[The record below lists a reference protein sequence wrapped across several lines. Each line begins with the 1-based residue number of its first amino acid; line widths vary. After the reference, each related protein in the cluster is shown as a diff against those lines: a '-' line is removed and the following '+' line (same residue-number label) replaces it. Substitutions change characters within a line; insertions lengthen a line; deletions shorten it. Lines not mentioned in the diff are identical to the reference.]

1 MKRSTLVSACIV
13 VAVGLG
19 ASALRLPGLN
29 ERPMHPDE
37 SVQASKTVALYRTG
51 EYRYDPRDHHGPT
64 LYYLALP
71 SILLAAGGDAV
82 GADDATFRLVPA
94 LFGIGL
100 VLLVWL
106 VRDGLGRAAA
116 VCAGVLTA
124 VSPALVFYSRY
135 FIQEMSLV
143 FFTFLAIAAGWR
155 YVRSGSWAWALVAGL
170 AVGLMHATKETCIIA
185 FAAMLG
191 ALGLVLVL
199 RRRHGAP
206 GAPKPAPAVRGWPI
220 AAAAAVAV
228 LVSVLWFSSFFTNLQ
243 GPLDSVRTYDYLVS
257 RGHEGGVH
265 NHAWDYYL
273 GMLACSKDG
282 EWAGWRG
289 LWNILTDPKARIG
302 PIWTEAWILVLA
314 VVGMLAAFTRR
325 GIGQASAPLL
335 RFLAFYTLLMT
346 IAYSSIPYKTP
357 WCMIGFLHGMILLAG
372 VGAVALVRWLRWRPI
387 QIAASIV
394 LVLGGV
400 HLGVEAYRASFRF
413 HCDWRNPYAYAQT
426 YTNIFKLRDRIE
438 ELAAVDGGRAMGIKV
453 VSPENYWPLPWYL
466 RAYERVGYWDQVPAS
481 PDAPVIVASPAV
493 QTDLEAKLRD
503 KYQQGIY
510 GLRPGVFL
518 VLYVKQDLWDA
529 FIRGR
534 EGRRAGPSAAGG

>member
-19 ASALRLPGLN
+19 ASALRLHGLN

-71 SILLAAGGDAV
+71 SILLTAGGDAV
-82 GADDATFRLVPA
+82 GADEATFRLVPS

-106 VRDGLGRAAA
+106 VRDGLGRAAT

-155 YVRSGSWAWALVAGL
+155 YARSGSWGWALVAGL
-170 AVGLMHATKETCIIA
+170 AVGLMHATKETCIMA

-191 ALGLVLVL
+191 ALGLTAILA
-199 RRRHGAP
+199 RRHRTETTAP
-206 GAPKPAPAVRGWPI
+206 APPAVRGWHL
-220 AAAAAVAV
+220 AAGAGLAV
-228 LVSVLWFSSFFTNLQ
+228 LVSVLLFSSFFTNLQ
-243 GPLDSVRTYDYLVS
+243 GPLDSVRTYGYLVS

-282 EWAGWRG
+282 EWVGWRG
-289 LWNILTDPKARIG
+289 LWDILVNPKARIG
-302 PIWTEAWILVLA
+302 PVWTEALILGLA
-314 VVGMLAAFTRR
+314 LLGMIASFTRR
-325 GIGQASAPLL
+325 GIATASASLL

-357 WCMIGFLHGMILLAG
+357 WCMIGVLHGMILLAG
-372 VGAVALVRWLRWRPI
+372 VGAVALVRWLRWRPM

-413 HCDWRNPYAYAQT
+413 HSDACNPYAYAQT
-426 YTNIFKLRDRIE
+426 YTNIFKLRDRID
-438 ELAAVDGGRAMGIKV
+438 ELAAADGGRSMVIKV
-453 VSPENYWPLPWYL
+453 ISPENYWPLPWYL
-466 RAYERVGYWDQVPAS
+466 RAYDRVGYWDQVPAS

-493 QTDLEAKLRD
+493 QADLEAKLRD

-529 FIRGR
+529 FMATRRG
-534 EGRRAGPSAAGG
+534 PPPK

>member
-1 MKRSTLVSACIV
+1 MKRATLLVACIV
-13 VAVGLG
+13 AAAGLG
-19 ASALRLPGLN
+19 ASALRLPGLS

-37 SVQASKTVALYRTG
+37 SVQASKTVALYQTG
-51 EYRYDPRDHHGPT
+51 YYRYDPQDHHGPT

-71 SILLAAGGDAV
+71 SILLTAGGDVV

-106 VRDGLGRAAA
+106 VRDGLGRAAT
-116 VCAGVLTA
+116 VCAAVLTA
-124 VSPALVFYSRY
+124 VSPAMVFYSRY

-155 YVRSGSWAWALVAGL
+155 YVRSGSWGWALAAGF

-191 ALGLVLVL
+191 ALVLTAIL
-199 RRRHGAP
+199 ARRQRAETPAP
-206 GAPKPAPAVRGWPI
+206 TRPAVRSWHL
-220 AAAAAVAV
+220 AAGAGLAV
-228 LVSVLWFSSFFTNLQ
+228 LVSVLLFSSFFTNLQ
-243 GPLDSVRTYDYLVS
+243 GPVDSVRTYDYLIS

-282 EWAGWRG
+282 EWVGWRG
-289 LWNILTDPKARIG
+289 LWGVLTDPKARIG
-302 PIWTEAWILVLA
+302 PIWTEALILGLA
-314 VVGMLAAFTRR
+314 FLGTIAAFTRR
-325 GIGQASAPLL
+325 GVASASVPLL

-372 VGAVALVRWLRWRPI
+372 VGAVALVRWLRRWPL
-387 QIAASIV
+387 QIAAV
-394 LVLGGV
+394 LVLIVGGR
-400 HLGVEAYRASFRF
+400 HLGVEAYRASFVF
-413 HCDWRNPYAYAQT
+413 HSDWRNPYAYAQT
-426 YTNIFKLRDRIE
+426 YTNVFRLRDRID
-438 ELAAVDGGRAMGIKV
+438 ELAAVDGGRAMLIKV
-453 VSPENYWPLPWYL
+453 ISPENYWPLPWYL
-466 RAYERVGYWDQVPAS
+466 RAYERVGYWDQVPES
-481 PDAPVIVASPAV
+481 PDAPVIVASPAI
-493 QTDLEAKLRD
+493 QEDLEAKLRD
-503 KYQQGIY
+503 KYQQGLY

-518 VLYVKQDLWDA
+518 VLYVKQDLWNE
-529 FIRGR
+529 FIQSR
-534 EGRRAGPSAAGG
+534 EVRRAGPGAAAG

>member
-13 VAVGLG
+13 AAVGLG

-37 SVQASKTVALYRTG
+37 SVQASKTVALYQTG

-71 SILLAAGGDAV
+71 SILLTAGGDAV
-82 GADDATFRLVPA
+82 GADEATFRLVPS

-106 VRDGLGRAAA
+106 VRDGLGRAAT

-155 YVRSGSWAWALVAGL
+155 YARSGSWGWALVAGL
-170 AVGLMHATKETCIIA
+170 AVGLMHATKETCIMA

-191 ALGLVLVL
+191 ALGLTAILA
-199 RRRHGAP
+199 RRHRTETTAP
-206 GAPKPAPAVRGWPI
+206 APPAVRGWHL
-220 AAAAAVAV
+220 AAGAGLAV
-228 LVSVLWFSSFFTNLQ
+228 LVSVLLFSSFFTNLQ
-243 GPLDSVRTYDYLVS
+243 GPLDSVRTYGYLVS

-273 GMLACSKDG
+273 GTLACSKDG
-282 EWAGWRG
+282 EWVGWRG
-289 LWNILTDPKARIG
+289 LWDILVNPKARIG
-302 PIWTEAWILVLA
+302 PVWTEALILGLA
-314 VVGMLAAFTRR
+314 ILGMIAAFTRK
-325 GIGQASAPLL
+325 GIATASASLL

-372 VGAVALVRWLRWRPI
+372 VGAVALVRWLRWRPM
-387 QIAASIV
+387 QIAAVVV
-394 LVLGGV
+394 LVAGGR

-413 HCDWRNPYAYAQT
+413 HSDACNPYAYAQT
-426 YTNIFKLRDRIE
+426 YTNIFKLRDRID
-438 ELAAVDGGRAMGIKV
+438 ELAAADGGRSMVIKV
-453 VSPENYWPLPWYL
+453 ISPENYWPLPWYL
-466 RAYERVGYWDQVPAS
+466 RAYDRVGYWDQVPAS

-493 QTDLEAKLRD
+493 QADLEAKLRHQ
-503 KYQQGIY
+503 YQQGTY
-510 GLRPGVFL
+510 GLRPGANL
-518 VLYVKQDLWDA
+518 VLYVKRDLWDA
-529 FIRGR
+529 FMATRRG
-534 EGRRAGPSAAGG
+534 PPPK

>member
-1 MKRSTLVSACIV
+1 MKRATLVSACIV

-19 ASALRLPGLN
+19 ASALRLPGLD

-37 SVQASKTVALYRTG
+37 SVQASKTVALYETG
-51 EYRYDPRDHHGPT
+51 YYRYDPRDHHGPT

-71 SILLAAGGDAV
+71 SILLTAGGDAV

-116 VCAGVLTA
+116 ACAAILTA
-124 VSPALVFYSRY
+124 VSPAMVFYSRY

-155 YVRSGSWAWALVAGL
+155 YARSGSWGWALAAGL
-170 AVGLMHATKETCIIA
+170 AVGLMHATKETCIMA
-185 FAAMLG
+185 FAAMGG

-199 RRRHGAP
+199 WRRHGAS
-206 GAPKPAPAVRGWPI
+206 GAPKPAPGVRGWPI
-220 AAAAAVAV
+220 ALAAAVAV
-228 LVSVLWFSSFFTNLQ
+228 LVSVLLFSSFFTNLQ

-282 EWAGWRG
+282 EWVGWRG
-289 LWNILTDPKARIG
+289 LWDVLVNPKARIG
-302 PIWTEAWILVLA
+302 PVWTEALILGLA
-314 VVGMLAAFTRR
+314 LLGMIAAFTRR
-325 GIGQASAPLL
+325 GIAAASAPLL

-372 VGAVALVRWLRWRPI
+372 VGAVALVRWLRRRPM

-400 HLGVEAYRASFRF
+400 HLGVQAYQASFRF
-413 HCDWRNPYAYAQT
+413 HSDACNPYAYAQT
-426 YTNIFKLRDRIE
+426 YTNIFKLRDRID
-438 ELAAVDGGRAMGIKV
+438 ELAAADGGRAMLIKV

-466 RAYERVGYWDQVPAS
+466 RVYEGVGYWDQVPAS

-493 QTDLEAKLRD
+493 QADLEAKLRD

-529 FIRGR
+529 FMAARRG
-534 EGRRAGPSAAGG
+534 PPPK